1 MGLLWNRKKETRLC
15 VHLAQESEEST
26 SKGEQS
32 VEIKQSPSQVPQVD
46 AVEVDLR
53 PDNDIPTAPSATKDS
68 KGRCQTCR
76 QEKLAAR
83 RYRWRIIAGLIFPF
97 ALQAL
102 DVTIIASALSWI
114 ASYFGQ

>member
-1 MGLLWNRKKETRLC
+1 MAFLWNRKKQIQLC
-15 VHLAQESEEST
+15 VHQAQESEEST
-26 SKGEQS
+26 SKGEQG
-32 VEIKQSPSQVPQVD
+32 VEVKQSGSRVPAAGV
-46 AVEVDLR
+46 VEVD
-53 PDNDIPTAPSATKDS
+53 PGAGIEISPPATKDS

>member
-1 MGLLWNRKKETRLC
+1 MAFLWNHKKETHLC
-15 VHLAQESEEST
+15 VHQAQESEEST
-26 SKGEQS
+26 TKGEQG
-32 VEIKQSPSQVPQVD
+32 VEVKRSGSQVPQAGV
-46 AVEVDLR
+46 VEVDSNGG
-53 PDNDIPTAPSATKDS
+53 NDVALTTTKDA